1 MTYIRCKLVLLY
13 SEEEPNL
20 NLETEDKINNFLKH
34 YYFRSSHLR
43 CSVKKGVLRNFAKF
57 TGKHLCQRF
66 FFNKAAGQS
75 CNCFRISK
83 KFFKDEVSGL
93 RRRFLATESPLKMKT
108 NAFYFIL
115 NALPN
120 CLISWLF
127 VHDEKRLD

>member
-20 NLETEDKINNFLKH
+20 NLETEGKINNFLKH